1 MGGGGSKGGKMYPNC
16 VHLDHFDMER
26 MVGRGGFGKVNAAQ
40 RVADT
45 PAGKKG
51 EWVAIKTLSKEI
63 TLRTKGGLDMIFNE
77 RDCLAALSSPYV
89 ANMIHAF
96 QDDANCYLV
105 LDLCLAGDLGFRMKT
120 FKDGVF
126 DEAAMKFF
134 SASIAMAL
142 QACHDKKILHRDVK
156 PENII
161 MDTAGHCRIT
171 DFGISI
177 VTTDLTCTE
186 ASGTKGY
193 MSPESYSSGRLH
205 GAQHD
210 YFGLGCCAYKFGA
223 AECPFMPKGA
233 SQFTSFVK
241 SKKGKDLKKKLDKKM
256 LPDWDKLKSTY
267 SDDAKDF
274 IRLCLEPRVELRPK
288 CLDDVKAHKF
298 FEGFDWDGLFAKT
311 STPPCVPDLSQANC
325 DASSGEEALD
335 MFSDEDEKVALS
347 AEVLERFR
355 TYDFRTE
362 WGGTG
367 GGPSN

>member
-1 MGGGGSKGGKMYPNC
+1 MGGGGSKGNAFNPN
-16 VHLDHFDMER
+16 VVALNHFEMER

-51 EWVAIKTLSKEI
+51 EWVAIKTISKEI

-77 RDCLAALSSPYV
+77 RDCLASIQSPYI
-89 ANMIHAF
+89 ANQLHAF

-105 LDLCLAGDLGFRMKT
+105 LDLCLAGDLGFRMKE

-126 DEAAMKFF
+126 PEDAMKFF
-134 SASIAMAL
+134 CASIAIAL

-156 PENII
+156 PENVI
-161 MDTAGHCRIT
+161 MDSAGHCRIT

-177 VTTDLTCTE
+177 VTEDLTCTL

-193 MSPESYSSGRLH
+193 MSPESYSSSRLH
-205 GAQHD
+205 GTPHD
-210 YFGLGCCAYKFGA
+210 YFGLGATAFKFGA
-223 AECPFMPKGA
+223 TECPFMPKGA
-233 SQFTSFVK
+233 SQFVSFL
-241 SKKGKDLKKKLDKKM
+241 KGKKAKEKKKLDKKM
-256 LPDWDKLKSTY
+256 LPDWSKLKTTY

-274 IRLCLEPRVELRPK
+274 IRQCLDLREDMRIK
-288 CLDDVKAHKF
+288 NLDDVKKHKF
-298 FEGFDWDGLFAKT
+298 FAGFDWEGLYAK
-311 STPPCVPDLSQANC
+311 SSKPPCIPDLSKANC
-325 DASSGEEALD
+325 DNSSEEGMD
-335 MFSDEDEKVALS
+335 MFAEADEKVELS

-355 TYDFRTE
+355 SYDYRTE
-362 WGGTG
+362 YSGTG